1 MNKYVIYLKFLKIKI
16 RFFTVEKRL
25 ALKFFIKTYKNV
37 PNKMVKNVNKSIQ
50 ANTPRFNFILYYLTF
65 HSEKVQK
72 NKSVTFVRNGCS
84 TRKGGFESCL
94 TKISL
99 H

>member
-37 PNKMVKNVNKSIQ
+37 PRQSGFYNK
-50 ANTPRFNFILYYLTF
+50 F
-65 HSEKVQK
+65 HPK
-72 NKSVTFVRNGCS
+72 FDLD
-84 TRKGGFESCL
+84 FE
-94 TKISL
+94 
-99 H
+99 